1 MEDYLPNRPED
12 APSAASVAAEL
23 VRMKSQGAEGMKEL
37 KELKK
42 SLSSTRAVKNHSA
55 LLDWGVGGARTAVRP
70 KLSTSCSAW
79 ACESGAEPQ
88 RAPRASCPA
97 ALRA

>member
-1 MEDYLPNRPED
+1 MLGVWVCQMTLLRLP
-12 APSAASVAAEL
+12 VL
-23 VRMKSQGAEGMKEL
+23 VL
-37 KELKK
+37 
-42 SLSSTRAVKNHSA
+42 A